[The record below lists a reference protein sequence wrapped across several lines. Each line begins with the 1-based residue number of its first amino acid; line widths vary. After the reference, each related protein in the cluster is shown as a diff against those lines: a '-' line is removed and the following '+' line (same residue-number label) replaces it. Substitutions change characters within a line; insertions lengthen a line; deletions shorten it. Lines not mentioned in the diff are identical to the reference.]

1 MASGPPRGATPPPR
15 LLIVDDHEIVRAGLV
30 SVLERRGEFQVVAQ
44 AGTRAEALAQAT
56 RFVPDIVLMDM
67 RLPDGSGIE
76 AAHDIREVLPEV
88 RIVFLTSSAADEDVL
103 AAIIGGASG
112 YVLKQTRGRALI
124 DTLHA
129 VGRGESQ
136 LDPAVT
142 EMVLDRVRR
151 IASGELRDETAQLTS
166 QEQRVLLLLAEGR
179 SNKEIAAVVFLSDKT
194 VKNYASSIYRKLNL
208 ERRSQ
213 AASFVAHSG
222 RVTPWRTGPKE
233 TTHDRPHLP
242 APQDPA
248 H

>member
-1 MASGPPRGATPPPR
+1 MASSPPRDGASPPR

-30 SVLERRGEFQVVAQ
+30 SLLERRGEFQVVAQ
-44 AGTRAEALAQAT
+44 AGSCVEALAQAT

-76 AAHDIREVLPEV
+76 AAHDIREVLPAV
-88 RIVFLTSSAADEDVL
+88 RIVFLTSSADDDDVL

-112 YVLKQTRGRALI
+112 YVLKETRGRALI

-129 VGRGESQ
+129 VERGESQ

-151 IASGELRDETAQLTS
+151 IATGQLRDETAQLTS
-166 QEQRVLLLLAEGR
+166 QEQRILLLLAEGR
-179 SNKEIAAVVFLSDKT
+179 TNKEIAAIVFLSDKT
-194 VKNYASSIYRKLNL
+194 VKNYASSIYRKLHL

-213 AASFVAHSG
+213 TASFVAHSG

-233 TTHDRPHLP
+233 TTDDHPHLP
-242 APQDPA
+242 APQGLT